1 MSTDTL
7 TDVTAGATTGETAPA
22 ADGTRSEGWG
32 IAYASV
38 ALLVLGVFAAYGFNA
53 AENARAEAESAACHV
68 MASTWP
74 MYATAYAGLLAT
86 LAATALAGRRLLQPL
101 RPRGPVQMAGM
112 ALPAAL
118 LLLVLQGV
126 IVWTLHQP
134 TGGPVDCLG

>member
-1 MSTDTL
+1 MGTDTL
-7 TDVTAGATTGETAPA
+7 TDVTADATASAT
-22 ADGTRSEGWG
+22 DGRRSEGWG

-38 ALLVLGVFAAYGFNA
+38 ALLVLGVFAAYGFSV

-86 LAATALAGRRLLQPL
+86 LAAAALAGRRLLQPL

-126 IVWTLHQP
+126 IVWTLYQP
-134 TGGPVDCLG
+134 AGGPVDCLG

>member
-7 TDVTAGATTGETAPA
+7 TDLSTGATAVSPA
-22 ADGTRSEGWG
+22 SGPGTRSEGWG

-38 ALLVLGVFAAYGFNA
+38 ALLVLGVFAAYGFGA
-53 AENARAEAESAACHV
+53 AENARVDAESAACHV
-68 MASTWP
+68 VASTWP
-74 MYATAYAGLLAT
+74 MYATAYLGLLAT
-86 LAATALAGRRLLQPL
+86 LAAAALAGRRLLQPL

-126 IVWTLHQP
+126 IMWTLYQSA
-134 TGGPVDCLG
+134 GGPVDCLG